1 MGKVEKIVFISLVLD
16 LFAFTIPLPLFPR
29 IIEWYTQRE
38 SSDPHGF
45 LSRTLWTVSVI
56 RGRFYDPSYNSQ
68 RWDIV
73 LLGGLMGSVFS
84 TLQFLVSPYIGSL
97 SDKYGRKK
105 ILLITMIGNMLS
117 ALVWVKSTTF
127 ASYMLSRVI
136 GGLSEG
142 NVQLAIAILSDITTP
157 ANRAKALAHVGIAFA
172 ICFCIGPPIGA
183 YFASRPV
190 QVGFQH
196 TLLGTTELNIYAAPA
211 ILTLVLLAVETA
223 FLAVALPET
232 RGSGST
238 THPDKND
245 RSSGPIDPDS
255 DSDYDGRNERQGEI
269 TNERSVKEEDA
280 RTPVRPAAQRI
291 KTLKSLRLLHFLFLG
306 VFSGI
311 EFTLTFLTFDLFD
324 WSNTQ
329 NGKLIGSIGIVS
341 AALQGGYVRRAL
353 TRVGELKM
361 ARRGTTSCALGLVML
376 ALVPQFAISQPH
388 LAIWLLQAAAVSVA
402 FTSATVVNALTA
414 HASLQC
420 DDAPEVVLVVGV
432 DGKVSRTII
441 RRPELAKGQALGSF
455 RSSGQ
460 LGRAIGPLLACASY
474 WTFGPS
480 ITYAI
485 SAVAMTGLSV
495 HMRRA
500 ARRIALKT
508 A

>member
-1 MGKVEKIVFISLVLD
+1 MGKVENVVFLSLVLD

-45 LSRTLWTVSVI
+45 LSRTLWAVSAI
-56 RGRFYDPSYNSQ
+56 RGWFYSPSNNTQ

-73 LLGGLMGSVFS
+73 LLGTLLNLSFR
-84 TLQFLVSPYIGSL
+84 TLQFIVSPYIGSL

-105 ILLITMIGNMLS
+105 ILLFSMVGNILS
-117 ALVWVKSTTF
+117 ALVWIKSTTF

-190 QVGFQH
+190 ALGQY
-196 TLLGTTELNIYAAPA
+196 LLDTELN
-211 ILTLVLLAVETA
+211 TA

-232 RGSGST
+232 RGKKPT
-238 THPDKND
+238 IQ
-245 RSSGPIDPDS
+245 SSKKTDEHSADFK
-255 DSDYDGRNERQGEI
+255 
-269 TNERSVKEEDA
+269 TNGTNGVHTKKDEGA
-280 RTPVRPAAQRI
+280 TPVRSAEQRLR
-291 KTLKSLRLLHFLFLG
+291 TLRSLRLLHFLFLG
-306 VFSGI
+306 IFSGV

-324 WSNTQ
+324 WSNAQ

-341 AALQGGYVRRAL
+341 AVIQGGYVRRAL

-361 ARRGTTSCALGLVML
+361 ARRGMSSCAL
-376 ALVPQFAISQPH
+376 ALVALSLLPQFTLSQPG
-388 LAIWLLQAAAVSVA
+388 LAFRLLQIAAICMA

-420 DDAPEVVLVVGV
+420 DEAPDIAAETTGNGSTPPPRAVQ
-432 DGKVSRTII
+432 
-441 RRPELAKGQALGSF
+441 RPELAKGQALGRF

-460 LGRAIGPLLACASY
+460 LGRAIGPLFACASY

-480 ITYAI
+480 VTYAI
-485 SAVAMTGLSV
+485 GAVTMAGLSAL
-495 HMRRA
+495 MQKI
-500 ARRIALKT
+500 ARRTTVKA